1 METREGGWSKDRGV
15 RVLHREPAP
24 EHTLRLST
32 GVALLTRK
40 LVFAE
45 GLLWMGLLF
54 S

>member
-1 METREGGWSKDRGV
+1 MGWEQGQRCKGAARRARSER
-15 RVLHREPAP
+15 
-24 EHTLRLST
+24 RLQAST
-32 GVALLTRK
+32 GVALLTCS